1 MKDNS
6 LDGHR
11 GKVALSDI
19 TRNATTTSSSSNNNS
34 SSVVVKCELKS
45 PPQASTT
52 STAND
57 GSAATNFDD
66 DYNEWELGIGDLI
79 IDLDADIEKTNE
91 RNGISSQQHHNTHH
105 SQQNGTAVP
114 SPSSVVNDSPTSATT
129 FNFLGSQTPCNN
141 SNLAAAMSNSKTPR
155 LSGNSG
161 VSAGATSSTGTGV
174 TTTGSSNSGASVQG
188 SGTFEHQAT
197 VDKGLKMKIKRKTVG
212 SKYSEAKHE
221 IVQSDTKSS
230 GASSHQHSE
239 NSNSNNNSN
248 NCASN
253 SSSNSPANCSEAPK
267 SKHSSSKG
275 RTSSHREKKEKN
287 RDKEKSTSARSN
299 TTSSTS
305 STEMNGVLGVMSP
318 LKITSSGVSLSSP
331 VPPPPLCS
339 NSSPLPSSTVVNTSV
354 STVTSVATSPANT
367 NGGQDTVQTNS
378 GNSLMS
384 IPIPAVPT
392 NSPPMP
398 NLTLKLDT
406 KFSPSPI
413 SQPCTGAAVGIKQEE
428 EPLSPPQKKIK
439 LENPERNGEVS
450 VDSFFKILLQFLFN
464 YPSIVNLKYIAYLVI
479 TICNFVQNL

>member
-11 GKVALSDI
+11 GKVALSDT
-19 TRNATTTSSSSNNNS
+19 TRNATTTTTTSSNNNP
-34 SSVVVKCELKS
+34 SSVVVKCDLKT
-45 PPQASTT
+45 PPVPSASAT

-91 RNGISSQQHHNTHH
+91 RNGIQQHHSTHH
-105 SQQNGTAVP
+105 SQQNGTTAP

-129 FNFLGSQTPCNN
+129 FNFLGSQAPCSN

-161 VSAGATSSTGTGV
+161 VSAGATPSTGTGV
-174 TTTGSSNSGASVQG
+174 ATTGSSNNGAGAQG
-188 SGTFEHQAT
+188 SGAFEHQAT

-230 GASSHQHSE
+230 GASSE
-239 NSNSNNNSN
+239 TSNSTTNNNNTNNSN

-275 RTSSHREKKEKN
+275 RNSSHRDKKEKN
-287 RDKEKSTSARSN
+287 RDKDKNSSARVSN
-299 TTSSTS
+299 TSSTS

-318 LKITSSGVSLSSP
+318 LKITTTGVSLSSP

-339 NSSPLPSSTVVNTSV
+339 NSSPLPSSTVNTSV
-354 STVTSVATSPANT
+354 PVVTSVANSPASS
-367 NGGQDTVQTNS
+367 NGGPEPVQTVS

-384 IPIPAVPT
+384 MPIPTIAT

-439 LENPERNGEVS
+439 LENPEQNGEVS
-450 VDSFFKILLQFLFN
+450 FELF
-464 YPSIVNLKYIAYLVI
+464 
-479 TICNFVQNL
+479 

>member
-11 GKVALSDI
+11 GKVALSDT
-19 TRNATTTSSSSNNNS
+19 TRNATTTTSSSNNP
-34 SSVVVKCELKS
+34 SSVVVKCDLKS
-45 PPQASTT
+45 PPVPPASTT

-91 RNGISSQQHHNTHH
+91 RNGIQHHNTHH
-105 SQQNGTAVP
+105 SQQNGTTVP

-129 FNFLGSQTPCNN
+129 FNFLGSQTPCSN

-174 TTTGSSNSGASVQG
+174 TTTGSSNNSAGVQG
-188 SGTFEHQAT
+188 SGAFEHQAT

-230 GASSHQHSE
+230 GAPSHQHSE
-239 NSNSNNNSN
+239 NSNSTNNNNSSNNSN

-275 RTSSHREKKEKN
+275 RNSSHRDKKEKN
-287 RDKEKSTSARSN
+287 RDKEKNSSARSN
-299 TTSSTS
+299 NTSTS

-339 NSSPLPSSTVVNTSV
+339 NSSPLPSSTVNTSV
-354 STVTSVATSPANT
+354 PVVTSVANSPANSS
-367 NGGQDTVQTNS
+367 NGGQETVQTIS

-384 IPIPAVPT
+384 MPIPAVAT

-406 KFSPSPI
+406 KFTPSPI
-413 SQPCTGAAVGIKQEE
+413 SQPCTGAALGIKQEE

-439 LENPERNGEVS
+439 LENLEQNGEVS
-450 VDSFFKILLQFLFN
+450 FESFNIIL
-464 YPSIVNLKYIAYLVI
+464 
-479 TICNFVQNL
+479 

>member
-11 GKVALSDI
+11 GKVALSDT
-19 TRNATTTSSSSNNNS
+19 TRNATTTISSSNNP
-34 SSVVVKCELKS
+34 SSVVVKCDLKS
-45 PPQASTT
+45 PPAPPASTT

-91 RNGISSQQHHNTHH
+91 RNGIQHHNTHH
-105 SQQNGTAVP
+105 SQQNGTTVP

-161 VSAGATSSTGTGV
+161 VSTGANPSTGTGV
-174 TTTGSSNSGASVQG
+174 TTGGNSNSASVQG
-188 SGTFEHQAT
+188 SGAFEHQAT

-239 NSNSNNNSN
+239 NPNSNNNNNNSISNNSN

-275 RTSSHREKKEKN
+275 RNSSHRDKKEKN
-287 RDKEKSTSARSN
+287 RDKDKNSSARSTN
-299 TTSSTS
+299 TSSTS

-318 LKITSSGVSLSSP
+318 LKITTSGVSLSSP

-339 NSSPLPSSTVVNTSV
+339 NSSPLPSSTVNTSV
-354 STVTSVATSPANT
+354 PVVTSVASSPASS
-367 NGGQDTVQTNS
+367 NGGQENVQTVS

-384 IPIPAVPT
+384 MPIPAVAT

-406 KFSPSPI
+406 KFTPSPI

-439 LENPERNGEVS
+439 LENPEQNGEVS
-450 VDSFFKILLQFLFN
+450 FEPFLIL
-464 YPSIVNLKYIAYLVI
+464 
-479 TICNFVQNL
+479 